1 MLNIYSILDAFTE
14 LVYVADTE
22 THEILYL
29 NKAGKEI
36 FGDCE
41 GKLCY
46 EVFQGKNERCS
57 YCPTEKLCEKEFY
70 EWIHTNEIT
79 GKTFMLRDK
88 IVNWNGR
95 KAQMEIAFDIT
106 ESELHKQDLEMRLDM
121 EHFLVTCI
129 VEMHNNKPFDEAM
142 NNLLAMIGKF
152 LEAERVYVF
161 DYDGKK
167 TNNTHEWCADG
178 VEPQIDTLQN
188 LDASIIDRWLPDFR
202 RGDCV
207 ITADV
212 EEIKDIAPDEYETL
226 VRQGIHSLVT
236 APLDDNGQLIGYI
249 GVDNPPK
256 EKISK
261 SEKFFMALC
270 YFVSSMVIKNNNE
283 EIFRKMS
290 YTDALTG
297 LYNRNKFIDDCETM
311 PEENK
316 KNLGVLYMDLNG
328 LKQINDVDGHDEGDK
343 ALKVMA
349 EALIKAFGMERS
361 YRVGGDEFVAI
372 CQKMSEENF
381 LTRVNDLK
389 RILSEMEYS
398 SAIGYHYSK
407 GECDIDELVR
417 TADEKMYLDKKYFY
431 RRQKSGRYRFNN
443 DIFMALS
450 TPDAIK
456 KLIDEERFVIWF
468 QPRFDANTG
477 AFCGSEALIRFFD
490 EDDVI
495 VSPMDFIP
503 DLEDNSTIHLID
515 LYVFRHVCE
524 YISGWIEQGKDV
536 KPVSVNMSHRT
547 LMKSNF
553 VENIMNIWYDYN
565 IPKELII
572 IEVSEDKDKGG
583 VAGVVDI
590 LSDLK
595 KRGFKIAIDN
605 FGAKYADLYLFAD
618 LKFDILKLDGDMVY
632 KIENDEKTRLLSR
645 SIAQICHNE
654 NINIVAEGVE
664 NEVEFQF
671 LKEIGCDEVQGYLFD
686 KPMSWNRFQEKYL

>member
-1 MLNIYSILDAFTE
+1 MLNIYSILDAFSE
-14 LVYVADTE
+14 LVYVADIE
-22 THEILYL
+22 TREILYM
-29 NKAGKEI
+29 NKAGREV
-36 FGDCE
+36 FGEYE
-41 GKLCY
+41 GKLCHKL
-46 EVFQGKNERCS
+46 FQGKDERCS
-57 YCPTEKLCEKEFY
+57 YCSTEKLCEEEFY
-70 EWIHTNEIT
+70 EWIHKNEVT
-79 GKTFMLRDK
+79 GRTYILRDK
-88 IVNWNGR
+88 LVNWNGR

-129 VEMHNNKPFDEAM
+129 VEMHKNNPFDEAM
-142 NNLLAMIGKF
+142 SNLLAMIGNF

-161 DYDGKK
+161 DYDGK
-167 TNNTHEWCADG
+167 TTSNTHEWCAEG
-178 VEPQIDTLQN
+178 VEPQICTLQN
-188 LDASIIDRWLPDFR
+188 LDASIIDRWLPSFNN
-202 RGDCV
+202 GNCV
-207 ITADV
+207 ITEDV

-226 VRQGIHSLVT
+226 TRQGIHSLVT
-236 APLDDNGQLIGYI
+236 APLYDNNKLIGYI

-256 EKISK
+256 EKVCK
-261 SEKFFMALC
+261 SEMFFVALC
-270 YFVSSMVIKNNNE
+270 YFVSSTIIKNNNE
-283 EIFRKMS
+283 NTLRKMS

-297 LYNRNKFIDDCETM
+297 LYNRNKFIEDCESM

-328 LKQINDVDGHDEGDK
+328 LKQINDVDGHDEGDE
-343 ALKVMA
+343 ALKVMS
-349 EALIKAFGMERS
+349 EALVKAFGLERS

-372 CQKMSEENF
+372 CQKMSEESF

-389 RILSEMEYS
+389 KILGEMEYS

-407 GECDIDELVR
+407 EECDIDELVR
-417 TADEKMYLDKKYFY
+417 MADEKMYLDKKYFY

-495 VSPMDFIP
+495 VSPMDFVP

-590 LSDLK
+590 LGDLK